1 MPSLTPGQR
10 IEKYRL
16 VRKIGAGGMGEVWE
30 VLREDISQRGALK
43 VMTATN
49 LQNHPSLL
57 QRFINEARAANQIK
71 HPGIPQVFDFG
82 SLEDQT
88 PFLVMEFMDGESL
101 DGRIQSAARRP
112 RHCLDLDE
120 SLWIGDDVAS
130 ALIAAHAKGIVHRDL
145 KPSNIML
152 CPDPTAQRGER
163 AHVLDFGVAKL
174 HDGEHLTK
182 SGAALGT
189 YLYMAPEQFKNAAE
203 VDGRADVYSLA
214 LILFQC
220 LCGRLPFR
228 SDLHSPY
235 ALMSEKLFDSLIP
248 LAQYAPMLPQEILTL
263 VETML
268 AREPGQRPTMGEVQ
282 VALRHSLGEPLP
294 RQTGAYAVTAA
305 PPQPRAVTEALSE
318 SLEPTGDVPANVIEA
333 ATAAP
338 STPSGE
344 KIAGE
349 LSPRDIPVPSSL
361 SSMPSLPVPMPP
373 LRAAPE
379 AYTAG
384 GAPTPLPIS
393 VLATPSE
400 PTTREAPHS
409 RRGSGIAALLAG
421 SILVSICAAVALW
434 PAPQR
439 QSKPVQQ
446 AEPVAA
452 PAVKS
457 PPPPSPP
464 APSITAPPEPTGIV
478 TPPPAQTASAA
489 NKPESPAVETPPIV
503 TRKDKAP
510 SATRAPARGCTPRLP
525 SESCILTAGLSTQQ
539 RDTILKAFKQTD
551 TRFCGSE
558 RLVLGGLPA
567 HPTLLQSPPSL
578 SRDKSVFLLAL
589 RGLLSDGTLPRQVE
603 LSCKER

>member
-189 YLYMAPEQFKNAAE
+189 YLYMAP
-203 VDGRADVYSLA
+203 
-214 LILFQC
+214 
-220 LCGRLPFR
+220 
-228 SDLHSPY
+228 
-235 ALMSEKLFDSLIP
+235 
-248 LAQYAPMLPQEILTL
+248 
-263 VETML
+263 
-268 AREPGQRPTMGEVQ
+268 
-282 VALRHSLGEPLP
+282 
-294 RQTGAYAVTAA
+294 
-305 PPQPRAVTEALSE
+305 
-318 SLEPTGDVPANVIEA
+318 
-333 ATAAP
+333 
-338 STPSGE
+338 
-344 KIAGE
+344 
-349 LSPRDIPVPSSL
+349 
-361 SSMPSLPVPMPP
+361 
-373 LRAAPE
+373 
-379 AYTAG
+379 
-384 GAPTPLPIS
+384 
-393 VLATPSE
+393 
-400 PTTREAPHS
+400 
-409 RRGSGIAALLAG
+409 
-421 SILVSICAAVALW
+421 
-434 PAPQR
+434 
-439 QSKPVQQ
+439 
-446 AEPVAA
+446 
-452 PAVKS
+452 
-457 PPPPSPP
+457 
-464 APSITAPPEPTGIV
+464 
-478 TPPPAQTASAA
+478 
-489 NKPESPAVETPPIV
+489 
-503 TRKDKAP
+503 
-510 SATRAPARGCTPRLP
+510 
-525 SESCILTAGLSTQQ
+525 
-539 RDTILKAFKQTD
+539 
-551 TRFCGSE
+551 
-558 RLVLGGLPA
+558 
-567 HPTLLQSPPSL
+567 
-578 SRDKSVFLLAL
+578 
-589 RGLLSDGTLPRQVE
+589 
-603 LSCKER
+603 